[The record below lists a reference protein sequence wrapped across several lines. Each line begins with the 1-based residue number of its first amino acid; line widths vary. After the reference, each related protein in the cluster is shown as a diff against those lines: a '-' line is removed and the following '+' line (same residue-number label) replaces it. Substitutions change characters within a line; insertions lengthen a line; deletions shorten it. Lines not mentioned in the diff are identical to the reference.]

1 MHSEEVQRLYDQFGD
16 RVFRYILSRVH
27 NYADAEDLRS
37 ETFVKVMANIE
48 RYDRAKASYSTWI
61 YAITRNVVNDYF
73 RSRLNTCVELDDIPI
88 YSMDACSWDED
99 LSELAE
105 ALKKCSQRERD
116 VIILRCYYGYPY
128 AEIADMLQLSSTNV
142 RMINFRTT
150 RKLRELL
157 KSM

>member
-37 ETFVKVMANIE
+37 ETFVKLMANIE
-48 RYDRAKASYSTWI
+48 RYDCAKASYSTWI

-88 YSMDACSWDED
+88 DSMDAGSWDED

-116 VIILRCYYGYPY
+116 VIILRYYYGYPY